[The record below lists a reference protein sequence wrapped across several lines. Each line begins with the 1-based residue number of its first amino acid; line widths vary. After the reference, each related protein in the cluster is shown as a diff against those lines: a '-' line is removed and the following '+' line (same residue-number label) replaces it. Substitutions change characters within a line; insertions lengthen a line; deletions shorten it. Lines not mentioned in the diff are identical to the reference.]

1 MRVEC
6 AACKELVVATFAVDG
21 DSVRATCPACH
32 GVTTA
37 VVVRAVD
44 DGPTCPKCGAKR
56 SEADKACR
64 SCGIAV
70 DRMVAYETARDAAV
84 PDVVRDAW
92 TKATEG
98 WNEPARHDELMR
110 LVATN
115 NCYAW
120 AAGKY
125 RTRRD
130 AVSTRQLDRMRRA
143 AEATMLAGATVRA
156 GKEPKPYR
164 ATTTVLA
171 MLIVAI
177 AAGLLYAIV
186 IHDNPPPSPNAQPL
200 PAQPIDPLH
209 PISSSTVKTR

>member
-6 AACKELVVATFAVDG
+6 EACKELVVATFAVDG
-21 DSVRATCPACH
+21 DTVRATCPACN
-32 GVTTA
+32 GVTTVA
-37 VVVRAVD
+37 VVRAVV

-56 SEADKACR
+56 RDADKACR

-70 DRMVAYETARDAAV
+70 DRMAAFEAARDAAV
-84 PDVVRDAW
+84 PDVVRAAW

-98 WNEPARHDELMR
+98 WDEPARHDELLR

-120 AAGKY
+120 AAGQY
-125 RTRRD
+125 RTRHD
-130 AVSTRQLDRMRRA
+130 VVATRQLDRLRRA

-164 ATTTVLA
+164 ATTAILA
-171 MLIVAI
+171 MMIISI

-186 IHDNPPPSPNAQPL
+186 IHDNPPPVPNAQPM